1 MESPISLDKVR
12 GMFMCVFLGDALGAP
27 HEFRCNAS
35 TPYTGKLEFTA
46 FRTSQF
52 QGKKELA
59 VAQVSDD
66 SELTLTLLR
75 TIVNDNNYIKDNIIK
90 SYMIWCNSEGL
101 WAIGKNTRA
110 LLKGIKTLKGYQN
123 RINKILLLPEEQI
136 SQSNGSLMR
145 VSPLSLLKD
154 DDCIIDDCNI
164 TNPNKV
170 NRDCNLVYV
179 KSLRLALQGY
189 NWKHILKN
197 AKNISTTEEVQGV
210 LKQVE
215 NREFRDM
222 TINKGHVLH
231 AIYCTFIVISSFN
244 DFSKAM
250 EWIIKDNKGCD
261 TDTNAAIAGAMLGAI
276 LGLEKIKSEPLTN
289 TNIEIL
295 LNADTKNGPTKRDD
309 YYQPFDFY
317 ELTEQAYKLFI

>member
-1 MESPISLDKVR
+1 MESPISLDKIQ
-12 GMFMCVFLGDALGAP
+12 GMFMCVFLGDSLGAP
-27 HEFRCNAS
+27 HEFRCNS
-35 TPYTGKLEFTA
+35 NTPYTGKLEFTA

-59 VAQVSDD
+59 VAQVTDD

-75 TIVNDNNYIKDNIIK
+75 TIIKDNSYIKDNIIK
-90 SYMIWCNSEGL
+90 SYMTWCNSEGL

-110 LLKGIKTLKGYQN
+110 LFKGIKTLKGYQN

-154 DDCIIDDCNI
+154 DDCIINDCNI

-189 NWKHILKN
+189 NWKYIFKN
-197 AKNISTTEEVQGV
+197 AKNIATTEEVQEV

-215 NREFRDM
+215 NREFRDI
-222 TINKGHVLH
+222 TVNKGHVLH

-276 LGLEKIKSEPLTN
+276 LGFERVKSEPLTN
-289 TNIEIL
+289 INIEIL
-295 LNADTKNGPTKRDD
+295 LNADTKNGPTKRED

-317 ELTEQAYKLFI
+317 ELTEQAYKLTI